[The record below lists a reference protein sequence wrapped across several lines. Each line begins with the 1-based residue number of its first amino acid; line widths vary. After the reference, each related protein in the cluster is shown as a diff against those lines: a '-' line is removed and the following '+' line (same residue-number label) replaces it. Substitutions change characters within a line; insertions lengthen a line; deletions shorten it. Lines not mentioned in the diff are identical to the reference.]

1 MLVNKKNYK
10 TIWTNNKNDIFII
23 DQTKLPFDFIE
34 YQLKSLK
41 DAELAISSM
50 QAPLIGITAAFGTLV
65 MQESTSDNNLK
76 HAIKSLKI
84 HDQQLLI

>member
-50 QAPLIGITAAFGTLV
+50 QVRGAPLIGITAAFGIHLA
-65 MQESTSDNNLK
+65 MQESASDNNLK
-76 HAIKSLKI
+76 HAIF
-84 HDQQLLI
+84 